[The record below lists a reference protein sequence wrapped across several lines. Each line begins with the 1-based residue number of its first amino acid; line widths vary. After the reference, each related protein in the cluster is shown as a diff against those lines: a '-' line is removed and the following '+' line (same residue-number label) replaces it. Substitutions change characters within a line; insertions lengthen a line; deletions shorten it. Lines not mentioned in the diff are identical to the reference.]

1 MRVWEDDSNCHSPFD
16 QKIIIVQLRAIWLPA
31 FRAVCLNRVSVLFPA
46 KKKCLENCVSKKTV
60 ESMSW
65 KENAYHGHDAK
76 KTGQE
81 RTGNLPK
88 ISQRGILTH
97 RGMVTV

>member
-46 KKKCLENCVSKKTV
+46 KKKMPGDLCI
-60 ESMSW
+60 
-65 KENAYHGHDAK
+65 KENSGKHEL
-76 KTGQE
+76 E
-81 RTGNLPK
+81 RECLPW
-88 ISQRGILTH
+88 S
-97 RGMVTV
+97 